1 LTGATVAGREH
12 GSASRVGFKNILAS
26 EAMEEEPA
34 EHLTTTEAREGVTP
48 HVTRYVLGWGLGL
61 VIVIFVI
68 LLIIY

>member
-1 LTGATVAGREH
+1 
-12 GSASRVGFKNILAS
+12 
-26 EAMEEEPA
+26 MEEPT

-68 LLIIY
+68 LLIIYRPEFQKASQTA